1 MDITKTT
8 PSPYTLR
15 THRPGDMGWIVHRH
29 GALYTTEF
37 GWNERFE
44 ALVARVTADF
54 LENYDPK
61 SDRCWIAERDGN
73 IIGSIMLVK
82 DRSSSDHAAKL
93 RLLLVEPTARGLG
106 LGQDLVRQCS
116 NFAREVGYL
125 RVHLWTNSA
134 LLSARRL
141 YEREGYK
148 LTSSEENDTLGVRLN
163 SETWELM
170 L

>member
-1 MDITKTT
+1 MQDSETTIT
-8 PSPYTLR
+8 PYILR

-29 GALYTTEF
+29 GALYTTEY

-44 ALVARVTADF
+44 ALVARVTVDF
-54 LENYDPK
+54 LDNYDPK
-61 SDRCWIAERDGN
+61 SDRCWIAERDSN

-82 DRSSSDHAAKL
+82 DRSSKDNAAKL

-106 LGQDLVRQCS
+106 LGQDLVRQCT
-116 NFAREVGYL
+116 NFAREVGYS
-125 RVHLWTNSA
+125 RIHLWTNSV

-141 YEREGYK
+141 YEKEGYK
-148 LTSSEENDTLGVRLN
+148 LKTSEEDETLGAKLT
-163 SETWELM
+163 SEIWELM